1 MSIEQTH
8 LQDEW
13 LHHLIYDLIHPDD
26 IDRVRDQLCGSEA
39 SLNRV
44 LDLKTGTVKKE
55 QGSVRVHMSCR
66 RGFICR

>member
-1 MSIEQTH
+1 MEK
-8 LQDEW
+8 
-13 LHHLIYDLIHPDD
+13 
-26 IDRVRDQLCGSEA
+26 VRDQLCGSET

-55 QGSVRVHMSCR
+55 QGSIRVHMSCR